1 MAEGRTRTWIE
12 LHAAT
17 QLSKKIN
24 IMKNTYLYAFLFGFF
39 DRLLWGDGFGYS
51 HDTDAAWNE
60 WYDTGANWAD
70 KLPERVQVWFYQIN
84 NKR

>member
-1 MAEGRTRTWIE
+1 
-12 LHAAT
+12 
-17 QLSKKIN
+17 
-24 IMKNTYLYAFLFGFF
+24 MKNYVMSTYLYAFLFGFF

-51 HDTDAAWNE
+51 HDTD
-60 WYDTGANWAD
+60 TGANWAD

>member
-1 MAEGRTRTWIE
+1 MP
-12 LHAAT
+12 
-17 QLSKKIN
+17 S
-24 IMKNTYLYAFLFGFF
+24 FLGS
-39 DRLLWGDGFGYS
+39 LTVCSGGDGFGYS
-51 HDTDAAWNE
+51 HDTDDAWNE

>member
-1 MAEGRTRTWIE
+1 M
-12 LHAAT
+12 
-17 QLSKKIN
+17 
-24 IMKNTYLYAFLFGFF
+24 MKNYIMGTYLYAFLFGFF

-51 HDTDAAWNE
+51 HDT
-60 WYDTGANWAD
+60 GANWAD